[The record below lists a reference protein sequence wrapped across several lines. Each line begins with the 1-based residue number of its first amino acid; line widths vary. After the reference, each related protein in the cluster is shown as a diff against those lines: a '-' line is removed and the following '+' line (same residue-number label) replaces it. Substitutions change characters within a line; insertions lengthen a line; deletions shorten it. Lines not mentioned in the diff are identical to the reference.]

1 VLLTRLDLFIKRRRV
16 RKLPLARAAGYSR
29 QHLLRMRLGQQEPS
43 RRFVLDMTQALSA
56 ATGEAIKPGQLF
68 ERADQ
73 LLLTNEKRLRSVHA
87 QDLRLV
93 DHLVANAADADAAA
107 SVEAAG
113 IASETA
119 VRHLYYAGQK
129 RIDKQPREAA
139 VIFYAAALMAT
150 RLPAGTPAEL
160 KASLQAASLK
170 GRANA
175 LRHLGKFDDALADL
189 RVASRLFVA
198 ARYCTSE
205 AGQVEYSRGG
215 IYFTMERWAEA
226 INAAMAA
233 RQHFLAAND
242 MRRVAHADI
251 LIAVSHFEQGN
262 TALALEIWLQVERL
276 LTALNDRD
284 NLARVWHNLA
294 VLEISRRDADKARS
308 YLDRAAETFRQLG
321 NAVELARTEW
331 SRATYIAT
339 FDSPAQAIPA
349 LRRVRRA
356 FAELGDQ
363 TNVACVG
370 LQLVELRSATAPHA
384 DAALARDASSV
395 ADDLIRL
402 GLSVSAAN
410 ALDQLRRIAVARN
423 RRAIIEEVRAA
434 LRDHDI
440 SCHPAW
446 TEADEAE
453 NDPDPVNDA

>member
-1 VLLTRLDLFIKRRRV
+1 MLLTRLDLFIKKRRV
-16 RKLPLARAAGYSR
+16 RKLPLARAAGYTR
-29 QHLLRMRLGQQEPS
+29 QHLLRMRLGHQEPS
-43 RRFVLDMTQALSA
+43 RRFILDMTKALSA

-73 LLLTNEKRLRSVHA
+73 LLLTNAKRLRSVHA

-93 DHLVANAADADAAA
+93 DYFVANATDSDAASLQA
-107 SVEAAG
+107 SG

-129 RIDKQPREAA
+129 RIDKKPGEAA

-150 RLPAGTPAEL
+150 RLPADTPAEL

-175 LRHLGKFDDALADL
+175 LRHLGNFDDALADL

-198 ARYCTSE
+198 ARYCKSE

-215 IYFTMERWAEA
+215 IYFTMERWTEA
-226 INAAMAA
+226 INAAIAA

-251 LIAVSHFEQGN
+251 LIAVSNFEQGN
-262 TALALEIWLQVERL
+262 TALAHEIWLQVERL

-294 VLEISRRDADKARS
+294 VLEISRRDAGQARS
-308 YLDRAAETFRQLG
+308 YLDRAAETFRQLD
-321 NAVELARTEW
+321 NAIELARTEW

-339 FDSPAQAIPA
+339 FDSPARAIPA
-349 LRRVRRA
+349 LRRVRHT

-370 LQLVELRSATAPHA
+370 LQLVEIRSATAPHA

-395 ADDLIRL
+395 ADDLLRL
-402 GLSVSAAN
+402 GLNVSAAN

-423 RRAIIEEVRAA
+423 RRAVIEDVRAV
-434 LRDHDI
+434 LREHDI

>member
-1 VLLTRLDLFIKRRRV
+1 VLLTRLDLFIKQRRV
-16 RKLPLARAAGYSR
+16 RKLPLARAAGYTR

-43 RRFVLDMTQALSA
+43 RRFIIDMTRALSA
-56 ATGEAIKPGQLF
+56 ATGEAINPGRLF

-73 LLLTNEKRLRSVHA
+73 LLQTNQKRLRSVHA
-87 QDLRLV
+87 QDLRLI
-93 DHLVANAADADAAA
+93 DHFVGNATDSGAA
-107 SVEAAG
+107 SLEATG
-113 IASETA
+113 IGSETA

-150 RLPAGTPAEL
+150 RLPADTPAEL
-160 KASLQAASLK
+160 KASMQAASLK

-175 LRHLGKFDDALADL
+175 LRHLGRFDDALADL

-215 IYFTMERWAEA
+215 IYFTMERWPEA
-226 INAAMAA
+226 INAAIAA

-251 LIAVSHFEQGN
+251 LIAVSNFEQGN
-262 TALALEIWLQVERL
+262 TALAHEIWLQVERL

-308 YLDRAAETFRQLG
+308 YLDRAAATFRQLD
-321 NAVELARTEW
+321 NAVELTRTEW

-339 FDSPAQAIPA
+339 FESPARAIPA

-370 LQLVELRSATAPHA
+370 LQLVELRSATAPHG
-384 DAALARDASSV
+384 DAALARDAASV

-402 GLSVSAAN
+402 GLNVSAAN

-423 RRAIIEEVRAA
+423 RRAVIEEVRTV
-434 LRDHDI
+434 LREHDI

-453 NDPDPVNDA
+453 NDPDPVKDA